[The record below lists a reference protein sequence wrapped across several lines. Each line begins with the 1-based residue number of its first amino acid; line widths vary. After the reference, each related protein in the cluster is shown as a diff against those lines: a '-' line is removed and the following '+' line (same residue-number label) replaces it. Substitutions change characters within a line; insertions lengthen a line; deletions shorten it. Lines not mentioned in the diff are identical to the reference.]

1 VNDETPDTLTTH
13 GSLASRMVAVALVWA
28 LVLLVLGAAALT
40 FLFRQTVFSELDDR
54 LDRVGESLLA
64 YVEVSQTGALF
75 IDQRPTDPSY
85 LQVFSG
91 RYWQI
96 TLDGVVDGPDLA
108 SPSLAEL
115 RITLDDLAARAIAAP
130 GEAVIGSARGP
141 DDEPLRLHVRAVA
154 IEGAPGAV
162 VIAVGEDR
170 RPADAEVTRFAVTA
184 SILFALFAGLLA
196 AGVYVQV
203 RVGLGP
209 VLRMG
214 RAVAA
219 VRDGDQAR
227 VVGRYPAE
235 LIALA
240 GELNSLLDHS
250 REVVDRARTHV
261 GNLAHALKT
270 PITVLSNEARTKD
283 GPLAELVARQTAA
296 MSAQVEHHLRR
307 ARAAANAQALGART
321 SVNDVLND
329 LTRTL
334 RKIYA
339 RRGVQVVLDAS
350 PGLVFRGERQ
360 DLEDLA
366 GNLIDNACKWA
377 ISAVRVSAEAIEGDE
392 AGLRIL
398 IEDDGPGLDEAAC
411 AQVLERGVR
420 LDEQAP
426 GTGLGLAIVTDLARA
441 YGGELAL
448 SRSELGGLKA
458 QLRLPGAARKQPV
471 NSIP

>member
-1 VNDETPDTLTTH
+1 VNDETPDALTTH
-13 GSLASRMVAVALVWA
+13 GSLASRMVGVALVWA

-64 YVEVSQTGALF
+64 YVEVSDTGELF
-75 IDQRPTDPSY
+75 IEQSPTDPSY
-85 LQVFSG
+85 FQVFSG

-96 TLDGVVDGPDLA
+96 TLAEVDGA
-108 SPSLAEL
+108 SDIASSSLAEI
-115 RITLDDLAARAIAAP
+115 RIALDDIAAQAIASP
-130 GEAVIGSARGP
+130 GNPIIGAARGP
-141 DDEPLRLHVRAVA
+141 DGEPLRLNVRAVA
-154 IEGAPGAV
+154 IEGAPAAV
-162 VIAVGEDR
+162 VIAAGEDR
-170 RPADAEVTRFAVTA
+170 RPADAEVTRFAITA
-184 SILFALFAGLLA
+184 SILFAVFAVLLA

-219 VRDGDQAR
+219 VRDGEQSKVA
-227 VVGRYPAE
+227 GRYPAE
-235 LIALA
+235 LIPLA

-270 PITVLSNEARTKD
+270 PITVLGNEARAKD

-307 ARAAANAQALGART
+307 ARAAANAQAIGART
-321 SVNDVLND
+321 PVHDVLDD

-339 RRGVQVVLDAS
+339 RRGIDLVLDAPS
-350 PGLVFRGERQ
+350 GLVFRGERQ

-377 ISAVRVSAEAIEGDE
+377 ERAVRVSAQIAPGDE
-392 AGLRIL
+392 AALL
-398 IEDDGPGLDEAAC
+398 IRVEDDGPGLDDQAC

-441 YGGELAL
+441 YGGAL
-448 SRSELGGLKA
+448 TLGRSELGGLEA
-458 QLRLPGAARKQPV
+458 QLTLPGSARKERV
-471 NSIP
+471 NSIH

>member
-1 VNDETPDTLTTH
+1 VNEETPDALTSH
-13 GSLASRMVAVALVWA
+13 GSLASRMVGVALVWA

-64 YVEVSQTGALF
+64 YVEISETGELF
-75 IDQRPTDPSY
+75 IDQPPTDPSY
-85 LQVFSG
+85 SQVFSG

-96 TLDGVVDGPDLA
+96 AAEGETGGSDLA
-108 SPSLAEL
+108 SASLAEV
-115 RITLDDLAARAIAAP
+115 RIPFDDLAAQAIASP
-130 GEAVIGSARGP
+130 GESVIGAARGP
-141 DDEPLRLHVRAVA
+141 DGEPLRLNVRAVA
-154 IEGAPGAV
+154 IEGASGAV
-162 VIAVGEDR
+162 IIAVGEDR
-170 RPADAEVTRFAVTA
+170 RPADAEVARFGVTA
-184 SILFALFAGLLA
+184 SILFTLFAALLA

-219 VRDGDQAR
+219 VRDGEQSK
-227 VVGRYPAE
+227 VTGRYPAE
-235 LIALA
+235 LIPLA
-240 GELNSLLDHS
+240 GELNALLDHS

-270 PITVLSNEARTKD
+270 PITVLGNEARAKD
-283 GPLAELVARQTAA
+283 GPLAELVARQTAT

-307 ARAAANAQALGART
+307 ARAAANAQAIGART
-321 SVNDVLND
+321 SVDDVLGD

-334 RKIYA
+334 RKIYG
-339 RRGVQVVLDAS
+339 RRGISVVFEA
-350 PGLVFRGERQ
+350 PAGLMFRGERQ

-377 ISAVRVSAEAIEGDE
+377 ESVVRIRAEVGRGEDP
-392 AGLRIL
+392 GLI
-398 IEDDGPGLDEAAC
+398 IHVEDDGPGLDDEAC
-411 AQVLERGVR
+411 ARVLERGVR

-441 YGGELAL
+441 YGGELSL
-448 SRSELGGLKA
+448 GRSELGGLRA
-458 QLRLPGAARKQPV
+458 RLSLPGSVRKELV
-471 NSIP
+471 NSVY